1 MNKEQIMAY
10 VLLVKQGKMTLEQV
24 PLPLRDEVEKR
35 LVSEGE

>member
-10 VLLVKQGKMTLEQV
+10 VLLVKQGKMTLAQIPEAI
-24 PLPLRDEVEKR
+24 RDEVEK